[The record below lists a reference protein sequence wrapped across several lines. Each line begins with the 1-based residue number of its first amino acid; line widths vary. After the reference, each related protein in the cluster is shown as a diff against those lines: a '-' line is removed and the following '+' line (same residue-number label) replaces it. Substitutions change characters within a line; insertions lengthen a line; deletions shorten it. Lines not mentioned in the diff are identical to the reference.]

1 MTSTKKIKDSLI
13 KQLESKGADVEH
25 FLSLVDDYVWYFQQ
39 EKSMQEDIKIRG
51 HSYKTKSASGY
62 PINKENPSVK
72 NAIMYNKQKLAILKE
87 LGLSTDNVVSDDDDE
102 L

>member
-1 MTSTKKIKDSLI
+1 MTSAKKIKESLI
-13 KQLESKGADVEH
+13 KQLENKGADVDH
-25 FLSLVDDYVWYFQQ
+25 FLSLVDDYVWYFEE
-39 EKSMQEDIKIRG
+39 EKSMQKDIKIRG

-87 LGLSTDNVVSDDDDE
+87 LGLTTENVASDEDDE